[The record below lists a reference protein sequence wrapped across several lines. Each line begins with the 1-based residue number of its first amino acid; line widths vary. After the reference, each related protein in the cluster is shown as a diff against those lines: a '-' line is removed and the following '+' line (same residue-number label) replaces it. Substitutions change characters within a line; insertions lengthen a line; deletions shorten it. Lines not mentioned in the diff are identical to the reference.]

1 MCPSDALTIESGYLM
16 GALYQAEFINRAQM
30 RLMHI
35 MIEDLILE
43 ENANNLSPSKE
54 NRKKQQEDILDD
66 GPQISTKYMN

>member
-35 MIEDLILE
+35 MIEDLIMQ
-43 ENANNLSPSKE
+43 ENATSPE
-54 NRKKQQEDILDD
+54 NRNKQEDIIDH

>member
-43 ENANNLSPSKE
+43 EDANNLSPSKE